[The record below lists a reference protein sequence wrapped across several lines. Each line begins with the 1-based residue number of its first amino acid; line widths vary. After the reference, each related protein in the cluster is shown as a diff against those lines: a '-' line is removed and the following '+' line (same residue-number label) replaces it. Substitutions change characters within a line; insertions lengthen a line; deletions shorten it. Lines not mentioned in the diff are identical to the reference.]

1 MLFILAMAMGPLQQ
15 TLYKATEG
23 GLLTPIG
30 ANPIRMRTRLY
41 ANGATL
47 HIRPCAHDLMNL
59 QQILHT
65 RTFGESN
72 MTANKLLQS
81 EMYAINCNVD
91 GKNIAD
97 SFRRKTGGY
106 TSTQR
111 RDIHNCR

>member
-47 HIRPCAHDLMNL
+47 HIRPCAHDLM
-59 QQILHT
+59 
-65 RTFGESN
+65 
-72 MTANKLLQS
+72 TANKLLQS